1 MVYLIF
7 HSCDKTLWLNLKTFS
22 LLCVNIHLVFI
33 VSETPVTTCLA
44 HVRIA
49 LLYTGAEV
57 RRYERDNSAFFFV
70 LFSLCLLCIYFKGA
84 YRVLQCVDATLAD
97 STKAIWLHIIS

>member
-1 MVYLIF
+1 MVKLE
-7 HSCDKTLWLNLKTFS
+7 DFS

-33 VSETPVTTCLA
+33 VSDTPVTTCLA

-57 RRYERDNSAFFFV
+57 RRYERDNSAFFFGSFFSV
-70 LFSLCLLCIYFKGA
+70 LIVYLF
-84 YRVLQCVDATLAD
+84 
-97 STKAIWLHIIS
+97 